1 MNKKRSRPGVSGVVN
16 ATVLLLFSLLCIV
29 PFYYVVVVSISDP
42 NLVREGQFLF
52 TPKGFS
58 LKAYQT
64 IFSYYTFRSSLLVSV
79 TRTVFGTMLSLV
91 LESSLAYALS
101 KDYLHGHKFLTI
113 MLIITLLFNGGM
125 IPTYI
130 IVRETHLLNTIW
142 ALIVPNAIV
151 VMNVLILISFFRNI
165 PASVEES
172 AKIDGAND
180 LVIFF
185 RLAIP
190 LSLPAIASIALFNA
204 VSNWNALMDGVM
216 YINSENL
223 KPLQVFLYGIV
234 MQTKTQDMAADAQA
248 LPTLSIQTATI
259 FAGPLPI
266 ILVYP
271 FLQRYFVKG
280 ITLGAVK
287 G

>member
-1 MNKKRSRPGVSGVVN
+1 MNKKLEHIGVSGFVN
-16 ATVLLLFSLLCIV
+16 AAILLLFSLLCIL
-29 PFYYVVVVSISDP
+29 PFYYVVVVSISNPD
-42 NLVREGQFLF
+42 LVREGQFIF
-52 TPKGFS
+52 SPKGFS

-64 IFSYYTFRSSLLVSV
+64 IFSYPTFRSSLEVSV
-79 TRTVFGTMLSLV
+79 IRTVVGTLLSLI

-101 KDYLHGHKFLTI
+101 KDYLHGHKFFTI

-130 IVRETHLLNTIW
+130 IVKETHLLNTIW
-142 ALIVPNAIV
+142 ALIIPNAII

-165 PASVEES
+165 PTSVEES

-180 LVIFF
+180 LIIFF
-185 RLAIP
+185 WLAIP

-234 MQTKTQDMAADAQA
+234 MQTKTNTMEADAQA

-259 FAGPLPI
+259 FAGTLPI
-266 ILVYP
+266 LLVYP

>member
-259 FAGPLPI
+259 FAGTLPI